1 MALDNFDPA
10 ASAIQIQELL
20 ACTTWVIEMV
30 YFYSF
35 KTANNKNRFRS
46 PSSGLHLAAGKNR
59 SFCKSS
65 VSGGQQLASPGTLG
79 LFFELHD
86 AQLGGIDTI
95 ILRHSPGSFQ
105 TSVYITT
112 ILQKT
117 NHFFYFNS
125 TLYLCEAGIIN
136 KSEFKD
142 IEKLKYRTS
151 TMAHVFNQ
159 RTKKREA
166 GKSKLEASQVYRVSF
181 RPNRNIQ

>member
-35 KTANNKNRFRS
+35 KTANIKNRFRS
-46 PSSGLHLAAGKNR
+46 PSSGLYLAAGKNS

-86 AQLGGIDTI
+86 AQLDGTDTI

-117 NHFFYFNS
+117 NHCF
-125 TLYLCEAGIIN
+125 LL
-136 KSEFKD
+136 
-142 IEKLKYRTS
+142 
-151 TMAHVFNQ
+151 
-159 RTKKREA
+159 
-166 GKSKLEASQVYRVSF
+166 
-181 RPNRNIQ
+181 